1 MTRIKT
7 YPLDTNIT
15 DDDLLIGTDKNDL
28 DKTKNFNALN
38 LKTYFQNNLSSVAFT
53 GSYSNLINLPAYIN
67 YFDFSSNLVTDIVSV
82 NTWVKL
88 NTNTTSLFS
97 RDGLVHTNNR
107 VTNTGGQ
114 RVFKVEGI
122 VSVSSGNNNEIHT
135 AFFKNG
141 VLHPCSEQ
149 STVTNSG
156 NKVNALPFHCLIELN
171 TNDFI
176 EVYVKNKLNTTDI
189 TLGNVNVIVTE
200 I

>member
-1 MTRIKT
+1 MINNNTRF
-7 YPLDTNIT
+7 LGVDS
-15 DDDLLIGTDKNDL
+15 
-28 DKTKNFNALN
+28 TKVNLTEKKDALN
-38 LKTYFQNNLSSVAFT
+38 NAITEYYTLEDFK
-53 GSYSNLINLPAYIN
+53 PAYIN
-67 YFDFSSNLVTDIVSV
+67 YFDFSSASVTDIVTED
-82 NTWVKL
+82 TWVKL

-107 VTNTGGQ
+107 VTNTGGKK
-114 RVFKVEGI
+114 VFKIEGI
-122 VSVSSGNNNEIHT
+122 ISVASGNNNEIHT

-200 I
+200 L

>member
-1 MTRIKT
+1 MINNNTRF
-7 YPLDTNIT
+7 LGVDS
-15 DDDLLIGTDKNDL
+15 
-28 DKTKNFNALN
+28 TKVNLTEKKDALN
-38 LKTYFQNNLSSVAFT
+38 NAITEYYTLEDFK
-53 GSYSNLINLPAYIN
+53 PAYIN
-67 YFDFSSNLVTDIVSV
+67 YFDFSSASVTDIVTED
-82 NTWVKL
+82 TWVKL

-107 VTNTGGQ
+107 VTNTGGKK
-114 RVFKVEGI
+114 VFKIEGI
-122 VSVSSGNNNEIHT
+122 ISVASGNNNEIHT
-135 AFFKNG
+135 AFFKNE

-156 NKVNALPFHCLIELN
+156 NKVNALPFHCLIELD

-189 TLGNVNVIVTE
+189 TLGNVNLIVTE

>member
-1 MTRIKT
+1 MITSNIKF
-7 YPLDTNIT
+7 LGVDSSKV
-15 DDDLLIGTDKNDL
+15 DLTEKKD
-28 DKTKNFNALN
+28 ALN
-38 LKTYFQNNLSSVAFT
+38 NAITEYYTLEDFK
-53 GSYSNLINLPAYIN
+53 PAYIN
-67 YFDFSSNLVTDIVSV
+67 YFDFSSASVTDIVTED
-82 NTWVKL
+82 TWVKL

-107 VTNTGGQ
+107 VTNTGGKK
-114 RVFKVEGI
+114 VFKIEGI
-122 VSVSSGNNNEIHT
+122 VSVASGNNNEIHT
-135 AFFKNG
+135 AFFKNEA
-141 VLHPCSEQ
+141 LHPCSEQ

-156 NKVNALPFHCLIELN
+156 NKVNALPFHCLIELD